1 MNAIRGFRASG
12 IVACTAV
19 LAGSA
24 FAYPASPT
32 APGGAACDL
41 VARGNINGVAYSA
54 LLQPDGSWSMR
65 GGGTRSDSALKEL
78 ATAAQPL
85 TFTCLPPGN
94 GRRAALDL

>member
-1 MNAIRGFRASG
+1 
-12 IVACTAV
+12 
-19 LAGSA
+19 
-24 FAYPASPT
+24 
-32 APGGAACDL
+32 
-41 VARGNINGVAYSA
+41 VAYSA